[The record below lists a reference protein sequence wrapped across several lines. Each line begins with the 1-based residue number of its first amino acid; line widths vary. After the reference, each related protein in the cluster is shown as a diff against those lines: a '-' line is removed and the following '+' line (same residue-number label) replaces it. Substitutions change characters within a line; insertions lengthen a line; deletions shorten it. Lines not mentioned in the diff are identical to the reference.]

1 MGIGSLAHQRMSPT
15 PGEEDQLIGIEW
27 EGWTPLRA
35 FSGPSVDL
43 LADSVESCQRVARFA
58 VVYLRS

>member
-27 EGWTPLRA
+27 ERL
-35 FSGPSVDL
+35 
-43 LADSVESCQRVARFA
+43 DSTAGVQWA
-58 VVYLRS
+58 